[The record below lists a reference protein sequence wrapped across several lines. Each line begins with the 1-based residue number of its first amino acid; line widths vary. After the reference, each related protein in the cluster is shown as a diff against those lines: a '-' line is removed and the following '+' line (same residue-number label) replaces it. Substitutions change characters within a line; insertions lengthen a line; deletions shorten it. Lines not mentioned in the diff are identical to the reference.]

1 MNDQDIV
8 RQVLNGNAKAFE
20 LLVEK
25 HQRLVSYMVARIVQ
39 RKEDHEEICQDVF
52 MRVYD
57 RLDEFNFQSKLSTWI
72 GTIAYRMSLNF
83 IKKKDI
89 LSQSDDELDKITI
102 EISSVEESY
111 MREDSNEYLNRLIML
126 LPVQYR
132 TVLTLYHL
140 QEMSYPEIVEI
151 TGWPEGTVKNYLFRA
166 RKILKE
172 KLDQFLKKEEL

>member
-1 MNDQDIV
+1 MNDQDLV

-20 LLVEK
+20 MLVDM
-25 HQRLVSYMVARIVQ
+25 HQRLVSHMVGRIVQ

-83 IKKKDI
+83 IKKKNI
-89 LSQSDDELDKITI
+89 LSESEDDLNDIKISI
-102 EISSVEESY
+102 ESVEENY
-111 MREDSNEYLNRLIML
+111 IQIDSSDFINKLIMQ
-126 LPVQYR
+126 LPVNYR

-140 QEMSYPEIVEI
+140 EDMKYPEIVEI
-151 TGWPEGTVKNYLFRA
+151 TGWPEGTVKNYLFRG
-166 RKILKE
+166 RKLLKE
-172 KLDQFLKKEEL
+172 KLDEFLKTEEL

>member
-1 MNDQDIV
+1 MNDQDLV

-20 LLVEK
+20 MLVEM
-25 HQRLVSYMVARIVQ
+25 HQRLVSHMVGRIVQ
-39 RKEDHEEICQDVF
+39 RKEDHEEMCQDVF

-89 LSQSDDELDKITI
+89 LSESEDDLNHIKIGI
-102 EISSVEESY
+102 ESVEDNY
-111 MREDSNEYLNRLIML
+111 IQIDSSDYINKLIMQ
-126 LPVQYR
+126 LPVNYR

-140 QEMSYPEIVEI
+140 EDMKYPEIVEI

-166 RKILKE
+166 RKLLKD
-172 KLDQFLKKEEL
+172 KLDVFLKKEEL